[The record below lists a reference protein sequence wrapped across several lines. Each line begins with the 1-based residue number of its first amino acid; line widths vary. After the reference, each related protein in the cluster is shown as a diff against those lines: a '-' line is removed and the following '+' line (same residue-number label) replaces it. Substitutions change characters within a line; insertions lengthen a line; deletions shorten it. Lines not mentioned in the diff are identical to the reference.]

1 MQVIDVLKGME
12 WPSII
17 IGAVIGAFIP
27 VLFKWIISLFRTRKE
42 KYHLSL
48 CLKESAS
55 YKTMNDGDVAV
66 DVRYKGEIYNDLL
79 SIIEIGLVNDGL
91 EDISYVNRFDKPIL
105 VQSCAYRIVD
115 AQYIG
120 DPVIKANISQA
131 EDSVQIEWGLLKK
144 DEMIVVRLVGEYLG
158 GEEQRQERISFYD
171 SLSFSVRSDCV
182 DYITPRKVSFRY
194 LAVMSFIA
202 SFLFGVIMY
211 FSGAKTHSS
220 AEVYTFKYGEQVV
233 SGNLRY
239 DEVTEYYTLSDPD
252 SLVCQNKLLDFKRY
266 PRIIVSRSWQYGTF
280 VFVVCLGMWLS
291 MLLISA
297 VLVISDKKKDD
308 QKHFK

>member
-17 IGAVIGAFIP
+17 IGAVIGALIP

-91 EDISYVNRFDKPIL
+91 EDISYVNRFDGPIQI
-105 VQSCAYRIVD
+105 QSSAYKIVD

-120 DPVIKANISQA
+120 NPDIKANISLA
-131 EDSVQIEWGLLKK
+131 EGSVQIEWGLLKK
-144 DEMIVVRLVGEYLG
+144 DEMIIVRLVGVYLG
-158 GEEQRQERISFYD
+158 EEEQRKERISFYD

-182 DYITPRKVSFRY
+182 DYIAPRKVSFGY

-202 SFLFGVIMY
+202 SFLFGVFMY
-211 FSGAKTHSS
+211 FSEAKTHSS
-220 AEVYTFKYGEQVV
+220 TEVYTFQYGEQIV
-233 SGNLRY
+233 SGNLEY
-239 DEVTEYYTLSDPD
+239 DEVTKIYTLSNPD
-252 SLVCQNKLLDFKRY
+252 SVARKNQLLDFRRY
-266 PRIIVSRSWQYGTF
+266 PRIIISRSWQYGTF
-280 VFVVCLGMWLS
+280 VFVTCLGTWIFLLLLS
-291 MLLISA
+291 A
-297 VLVISDKKKDD
+297 FLVISDKKKDG
-308 QKHFK
+308 QKLFK